1 MDVIAILRK
10 MRQAVTDYRVDVVG
24 ERADEHPQ
32 VYTRLTVEHIITGA
46 GLDEAAVRRAIEL
59 SNTRYCAA
67 QAMLRPAA
75 PIETRCRLID
85 AATGAE
91 ANAALEPALT

>member
-10 MRQAVTDYRVDVVG
+10 MRQIVTEYRVEVHG

-32 VYTRLTVEHIITGA
+32 VYTRLTVEHIVTGA
-46 GLDEAAVRRAIEL
+46 HLDEAAVRRAIEL

-67 QAMLRPAA
+67 QAMLRPAV
-75 PIETRCRLID
+75 PIATRYRLID
-85 AATGAE
+85 AATRAQTS
-91 ANAALEPALT
+91 AVLEPVLA